1 MQIRYNKEKNEW
13 LREKRGITFQD
24 VADIIKSGKY
34 LSIKQ
39 NPSRNHR
46 NQKCFIININDYI
59 YLVPYVEESDYIFLK
74 TIYRSRKYTA
84 IYL

>member
-39 NPSRNHR
+39 NPIRNHR
-46 NQKCFIININDYI
+46 NRKCFIININDYI

-74 TIYRSRKYTA
+74 TIYPSRKYTA